1 MNSRGNSQHIYIY
14 IYISISIYRSTDKQ
28 DTRDILLDITFL
40 SDSKLKEK
48 EYEKLEKY
56 QARKEE
62 LGRMWG
68 IKASV
73 VPLVIRALVAV
84 TPKLGEWLQQIPGT
98 KSKIS
103 VQKSAI
109 LGAAEIL
116 SRIPWLPGLW
126 LYLSGITL

>member
-1 MNSRGNSQHIYIY
+1 MNSRREFSAHIY

-84 TPKLGEWLQQIPGT
+84 TPKLGEWLQQIPGILLE
-98 KSKIS
+98 IS
-103 VQKSAI
+103 AQKRAI
-109 LGAAEIL
+109 LGAAKNL
-116 SRIPWLPGLW
+116 CRTLRLPGLW
-126 LYLSGITL
+126 